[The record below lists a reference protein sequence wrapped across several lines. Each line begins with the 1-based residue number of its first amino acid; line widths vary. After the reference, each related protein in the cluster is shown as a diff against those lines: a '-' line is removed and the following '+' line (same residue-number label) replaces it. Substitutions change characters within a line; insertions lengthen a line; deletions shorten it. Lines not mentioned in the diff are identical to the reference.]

1 MRAVSGR
8 LYPFNRNTC
17 VQVRLPDNSRPLK
30 VRQQYSAGI
39 RSPFTENVCRA
50 VDIRVYK
57 DSVLGSVQSS
67 VDTASGKRVVSDGIS
82 IDRDMVTV

>member
-17 VQVRLPDNSRPLK
+17 VQIRLTYNSRPLK
-30 VRQQYSAGI
+30 IRQQYSAGI
-39 RSPFTENVCRA
+39 RSPFTENVCCA

-57 DSVLGSVQSS
+57 YAVLGLVQSS

-82 IDRDMVTV
+82 VNRDAVAV